1 MIRVVLA
8 DDHPVLRQ
16 GLRGLLE
23 REGDLSVVGE
33 AGDGREALDRVAQVR
48 PDVLVL
54 DLMMPG
60 LGGLEVVRQVRAHH
74 PSTLVV
80 VLSMYANESYVVEA
94 FRAGAGGYV
103 LKKATS
109 ADLVR
114 AIRAVAGGDRYL
126 SPPLTELAIED
137 YLARSRPASDPY
149 DLLTTR
155 EREVLHLGAE
165 GLTNPQ
171 IAQQLSV
178 SPRTVEMHR
187 ANLMRKLGLQ
197 NQSELVRFA
206 IQRGLIPLDG

>member
-1 MIRVVLA
+1 MIRVILA

-16 GLRGLLE
+16 GLRSLLE
-23 REGDLSVVGE
+23 RESDLSIVGE
-33 AGDGREALDRVAQVR
+33 AGDGREALDRVAHLR
-48 PDVLVL
+48 PDVAVL

-74 PSTLVV
+74 PSTRVV

-94 FRAGAGGYV
+94 LQAGAGGYV
-103 LKKATS
+103 LKRATS
-109 ADLVR
+109 ADLVN
-114 AIRAVAGGDRYL
+114 AIRAVAGGNRYL
-126 SPPLTELAIED
+126 SPPLTEQAIEA
-137 YLARSRPASDPY
+137 YLARSRPTSDPY
-149 DLLTTR
+149 ALLTTR

-165 GLTNPQ
+165 GLTSPQ

>member
-1 MIRVVLA
+1 MIRVILA

-16 GLRGLLE
+16 GLRSLLE
-23 REGDLSVVGE
+23 RETDLSIVGE
-33 AGDGREALDRVAQVR
+33 AGDGREALDQIAHLR
-48 PDVLVL
+48 PDVAVL

-74 PSTLVV
+74 PSTHVV
-80 VLSMYANESYVVEA
+80 VLSMYANESYVAEA
-94 FRAGAGGYV
+94 LQAGAGGYV

-109 ADLVR
+109 ADLVS
-114 AIRAVAGGDRYL
+114 AIRAVAGGERYL
-126 SPPLTELAIED
+126 SPPLTEQAIEA
-137 YLARSRPASDPY
+137 YLAMSTPTSDPY
-149 DLLTTR
+149 ALLTTR

-165 GLTNPQ
+165 GLTSPQ

>member
-1 MIRVVLA
+1 MIHILLA

-16 GLRGLLE
+16 GLRSLLE
-23 REGDLSVVGE
+23 RESDLTIVGE
-33 AGDGREALDRVAQVR
+33 AGDGRETLQRAGELR
-48 PDVLVL
+48 PDVVVL

-60 LGGLEVVRQVRAHH
+60 LSGLEVVRQLRARR
-74 PSTLVV
+74 PSPHVI

-94 FRAGAGGYV
+94 LQSGAGGYV

-109 ADLVR
+109 ADLVA
-114 AIRAVAGGDRYL
+114 AIRAVARGGRYL
-126 SPPLTELAIED
+126 SPPLTETTIDA
-137 YLARSRPASDPY
+137 YLARSRPTADPY

-165 GLTNPQ
+165 GFSSGQ
-171 IAQQLSV
+171 IAERLSV

-197 NQSELVRFA
+197 NQTELVRFA